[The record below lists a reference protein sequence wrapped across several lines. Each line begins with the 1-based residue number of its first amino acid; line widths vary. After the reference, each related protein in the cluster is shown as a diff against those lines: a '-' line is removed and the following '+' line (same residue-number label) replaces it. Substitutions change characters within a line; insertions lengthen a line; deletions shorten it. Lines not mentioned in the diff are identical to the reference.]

1 MENADPRRLTF
12 SHAFY
17 HKPGFSG
24 LHSAVESTSF
34 LFGVMI
40 LGNVL
45 SSVSVLH
52 YLSLC
57 ICVYLIF
64 SNSFRNLLFS
74 YR

>member
-34 LFGVMI
+34 PFGVMI
-40 LGNVL
+40 LGSVL

-52 YLSLC
+52 YLCVFVC
-57 ICVYLIF
+57 I
-64 SNSFRNLLFS
+64 
-74 YR
+74 